1 MVSRTSHAPGATEG
15 LGAKGPRSWRPRAL
29 EPMDPRLRNS
39 HTTAIRHGSWGGSL
53 LLGPCYRACA
63 SPACILRYS
72 RHVEALSRR
81 KRTHENPPSAHLSP
95 SGPLPLTKP
104 RKPLTKM
111 RPSEAQGRDPVCTS
125 QPCIL
130 RYLRAGHPSMQ
141 SLLSGMRLPTLYI
154 TVLKRC
160 GGPVAL
166 SPRYRAHASQ
176 PCILQHLGP
185 RASFVV
191 ICPCYRVRAS
201 GPCILRY
208 LRAREDQFDSV
219 GTCYRVSALPPC
231 IFTVLG
237 SYGGFILLG
246 IFYRV
251 RAFPPCILRY
261 LGAGEA
267 LFYSLPV
274 IVYAPSRLVF
284 YRPSRLALYGT

>member
-1 MVSRTSHAPGATEG
+1 MYFTVFETCG
-15 LGAKGPRSWRPRAL
+15 GPITKKTNPWK
-29 EPMDPRLRNS
+29 
-39 HTTAIRHGSWGGSL
+39 
-53 LLGPCYRACA
+53 
-63 SPACILRYS
+63 SPQ
-72 RHVEALSRR
+72 
-81 KRTHENPPSAHLSP
+81 
-95 SGPLPLTKP
+95 
-104 RKPLTKM
+104 
-111 RPSEAQGRDPVCTS
+111 RPSEPIWASTFDEAQETFDENETKRGPREGPGMHLPAMYFTILESWAPFYAVLVIGHAPPHLVYYGAQEMWRPCRTQSPV
-125 QPCIL
+125 P
-130 RYLRAGHPSMQ
+130 
-141 SLLSGMRLPTLYI
+141 
-154 TVLKRC
+154 
-160 GGPVAL
+160 
-166 SPRYRAHASQ
+166 YRAHASQ